1 MSRDP
6 RLYLEDIRQGCEKV
20 LRYTEGITFDQF
32 LEDERTLDAVVR
44 NLEII
49 GEAVRHIPGEIKQR
63 YPEVEWSKIVAL
75 RNIIAHEYFG
85 VDEEIV
91 WDIVQMWVPMLL
103 QQVQQILL
111 EESRNNPF

>member
-1 MSRDP
+1 VSRDP

-63 YPEVEWSKIVAL
+63 YPRWSGLKSWRCGTLLLTNISEWMKRL
-75 RNIIAHEYFG
+75 FG
-85 VDEEIV
+85 T
-91 WDIVQMWVPMLL
+91 L
-103 QQVQQILL
+103 
-111 EESRNNPF
+111 SRCGSRCCYNRCSRFS